1 MAGARQKVVVEAEF
15 KIVPGCG
22 GHKRG
27 ACEGASGIMLLVI
40 RKKKRSLDFF
50 RSDEPAKNKPAV
62 CVGVRYEE
70 AMI

>member
-1 MAGARQKVVVEAEF
+1 MAGARQEVVVEA
-15 KIVPGCG
+15 KLIVPGCG
-22 GHKRG
+22 GLKRG

-62 CVGVRYEE
+62 CVTRRR
-70 AMI
+70 